1 MDSSYRVPRKKMDRR
16 LGAQVITVVLAW
28 CWHHLVWGQTDQ
40 NLDYLRGAGNAGGAG
55 AAQPRVYSIGPFTVV
70 VQFKMRPFTFVVLIR
85 NNSVQTHLMFRMRGD
100 AGGAGAAQ
108 PRVYSIG
115 PFIFLVNVEM
125 SPSTFLVLTKN
136 CSVQTH
142 LTFRMTGNAGGAGA
156 AQPRAARPPLVEG
169 TRSLLLVR
177 RRS

>member
-28 CWHHLVWGQTDQ
+28 CWHHLVWGQTDE
-40 NLDYLRGAGNAGGAG
+40 NLDYLRGA
-55 AAQPRVYSIGPFTVV
+55 
-70 VQFKMRPFTFVVLIR
+70 
-85 NNSVQTHLMFRMRGD
+85 GD

-115 PFIFLVNVEM
+115 PFTFLVHVEM

-136 CSVQTH
+136 CWVQTH
-142 LTFRMTGNAGGAGA
+142 LTFRMTGDAGSAGA
-156 AQPRAARPPLVEG
+156 AQPRAARPRG
-169 TRSLLLVR
+169 
-177 RRS
+177 